1 MSLGFQT
8 LPGLGTTEPASSSIL
23 GSCLHPSGEIR
34 VISCTQPLSLGLWEL
49 APLEFCNALKQPDL
63 TPQEGPVALA
73 TETDPSCAPGA
84 AGGFPASEA
93 ALLVLVFPG
102 VCGVGGEG
110 APCPSPA
117 FPSRASLS
125 RA

>member
-1 MSLGFQT
+1 MGAGPSRV
-8 LPGLGTTEPASSSIL
+8 
-23 GSCLHPSGEIR
+23 LH
-34 VISCTQPLSLGLWEL
+34 
-49 APLEFCNALKQPDL
+49 ALKQPDL

-102 VCGVGGEG
+102 VCMGWGERG
-110 APCPSPA
+110 LLALPPP
-117 FPSRASLS
+117 FPPGPP
-125 RA
+125 